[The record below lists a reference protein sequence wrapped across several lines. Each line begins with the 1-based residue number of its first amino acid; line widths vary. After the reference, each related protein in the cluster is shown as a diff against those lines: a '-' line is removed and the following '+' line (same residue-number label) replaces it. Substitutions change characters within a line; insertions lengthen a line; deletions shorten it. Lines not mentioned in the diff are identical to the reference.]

1 MSRPWMPLY
10 VADYLKDTGHLT
22 TAEHGAYLLLIMHY
36 WANGSLPPDDR
47 KLARIARMT
56 DREWKTSRD
65 TLAEFFDASWRH
77 ERIEKEL
84 AEAAEKSE
92 SARTSAAKRW
102 EKKRNAD
109 VMRTHKQPQCSSQS
123 QSQSQPTAA
132 SDEAAAATAPPPL
145 AENDLREKCIAAAGQ
160 DFPRGF
166 GLIRD
171 LAGDDDPETR
181 ILPLIREASA
191 DMRRRGEKIGSWAFF
206 AELIRDPDRQPT
218 PSPIVIDAV
227 WCPIDS
233 PEFAAGNRARAMRGE
248 TPYRGVSSRNHE
260 GRGAS
265 FPRADIEPQ
274 GSRA

>member
-1 MSRPWMPLY
+1 MEEE
-10 VADYLKDTGHLT
+10 GG
-22 TAEHGAYLLLIMHY
+22 TATA
-36 WANGSLPPDDR
+36 SLR
-47 KLARIARMT
+47 
-56 DREWKTSRD
+56 S
-65 TLAEFFDASWRH
+65 
-77 ERIEKEL
+77 
-84 AEAAEKSE
+84 
-92 SARTSAAKRW
+92 
-102 EKKRNAD
+102 
-109 VMRTHKQPQCSSQS
+109 
-123 QSQSQPTAA
+123 
-132 SDEAAAATAPPPL
+132 AAAATAPPRL

-171 LAGDDDPETR
+171 LASADDPETR

-227 WCPIDS
+227 WCAIDS

>member
-47 KLARIARMT
+47 KLARIARMS
-56 DREWKTSRD
+56 DREWKGSRE
-65 TLAEFFDASWRH
+65 TIAEFFSADWRH

-102 EKKRNAD
+102 EKKRTAD
-109 VMRTHKQPQCSSQS
+109 AMRTHKRPQCSS

-132 SDEAAAATAPPPL
+132 SDEAAAANAPPPL
-145 AENDLREKCIAAAGQ
+145 DREDLRKRCVEAAGM
-160 DFPRGF
+160 DFDSGF
-166 GLIRD
+166 GLIAD
-171 LAGDDDPETR
+171 LAEAGVSVETR
-181 ILPLIREASA
+181 IVPLIRNLAA
-191 DMRRRGEKIGSWAFF
+191 DLAKRRKKVTSWAWF
-206 AELIRDPDRQPT
+206 AQAIGDEERAT
-218 PSPIVIDAV
+218 PSAPVVIDTV
-227 WCPIDS
+227 WCEIDS
-233 PEFAAGNRARAMRGE
+233 PEFAAGNRARAARGE
-248 TPYRGVSSRNHE
+248 PPFRGVPSRNHE

-274 GSRA
+274 GAPA